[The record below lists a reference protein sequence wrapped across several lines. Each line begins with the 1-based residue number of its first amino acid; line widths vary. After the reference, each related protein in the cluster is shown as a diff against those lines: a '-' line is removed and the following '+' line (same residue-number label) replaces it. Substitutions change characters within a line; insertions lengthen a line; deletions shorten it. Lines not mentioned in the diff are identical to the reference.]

1 MRRLKKDDMVV
12 FLQNYKDLVQKGE
25 TRPID
30 RAIYLDGVLKSVFI
44 KAETNYIYFDG
55 GDFEWYCKPY
65 ENKNVECK
73 VVYEYLNAKKQMENK
88 VGKTYEL
95 IRNSDTLKCKM
106 YKGEYGTVREVLNST
121 IIFEFDGKRHLSI
134 YKSEFDKYFKEMKDY
149 DFEQE
154 VINEIDRKSQIID
167 KEMEKNKNYDHIN
180 PNHYKQGDKEVIEMM
195 VDIWGAEDV
204 AKYCSMNAFKYRM
217 RMGFKPNQPV
227 EQELKKATW
236 YEDKAKELRNEQK

>member
-1 MRRLKKDDMVV
+1 MRRLKRGDVV
-12 FLQNYKDLVQKGE
+12 EFIQNYKDVVKKGE
-25 TRPID
+25 THLVD
-30 RAIYLDGVLKSVFI
+30 KAMYVDGVLQCVYI
-44 KAETNYIYFDG
+44 KGETNYIYFDG
-55 GDFEWYCKPY
+55 GDFEWFCKPY

-73 VVYEYLNAKKQMENK
+73 VVYEYLNAKKQMEK
-88 VGKTYEL
+88 EIK
-95 IRNSDTLKCKM
+95 
-106 YKGEYGTVREVLNST
+106 EY
-121 IIFEFDGKRHLSI
+121 
-134 YKSEFDKYFKEMKDY
+134 DY
-149 DFEQE
+149 
-154 VINEIDRKSQIID
+154 
-167 KEMEKNKNYDHIN
+167 IN

>member
-1 MRRLKKDDMVV
+1 MKRLKQGDMVV
-12 FLQNYKDLVQKGE
+12 FIQNYKDSVQKGE

-30 RAIYLDGVLKSVFI
+30 RAIYLDGVLKSVYI
-44 KAETNYIYFDG
+44 KGETNYIYFDG

-65 ENKNVECK
+65 EMKQVVSVPMSTQEEMKRMHDIECK
-73 VVYEYLNAKKQMENK
+73 LIDVILKKAEKQMKDE
-88 VGKTYEL
+88 EL
-95 IRNSDTLKCKM
+95 AKAMLA
-106 YKGEYGTVREVLNST
+106 EV
-121 IIFEFDGKRHLSI
+121 KP
-134 YKSEFDKYFKEMKDY
+134 YDY
-149 DFEQE
+149 
-154 VINEIDRKSQIID
+154 
-167 KEMEKNKNYDHIN
+167 IN

-227 EQELKKATW
+227 EQELKKAKW

>member
-1 MRRLKKDDMVV
+1 MRRLKRGDVV
-12 FLQNYKDLVQKGE
+12 EFIQNYKDVVKKGE
-25 TRPID
+25 THLVD
-30 RAIYLDGVLKSVFI
+30 KAMYVDGVLQCVYI
-44 KAETNYIYFDG
+44 KGETNYIYFDG
-55 GDFEWYCKPY
+55 GDFEWFCKPY

-73 VVYEYLNAKKQMENK
+73 VVYEYLNAKKQ
-88 VGKTYEL
+88 
-95 IRNSDTLKCKM
+95 
-106 YKGEYGTVREVLNST
+106 
-121 IIFEFDGKRHLSI
+121 
-134 YKSEFDKYFKEMKDY
+134 MKDY

-167 KEMEKNKNYDHIN
+167 KEMEKNKNYDYIN